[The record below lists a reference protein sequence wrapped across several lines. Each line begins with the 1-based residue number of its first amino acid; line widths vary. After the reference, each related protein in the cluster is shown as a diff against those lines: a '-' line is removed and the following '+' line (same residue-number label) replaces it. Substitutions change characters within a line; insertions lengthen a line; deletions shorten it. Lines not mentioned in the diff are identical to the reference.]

1 MHVLDSIEKNS
12 IEKHFKNFK
21 DYFYSFKFLNVYT
34 FLKKYML

>member
-1 MHVLDSIEKNS
+1 MHVLDSIIEKN
-12 IEKHFKNFK
+12 FKDFK